1 MSGSPAQPEREGETE
16 KRTAGG
22 IPADD
27 YSRKVKRLL
36 IQHVGT
42 VPPALLSA
50 RKSEHGPRSCFGG
63 VTTLS
68 TAMDEGMRSSLDRSK
83 AGVPAMHKS
92 FGRPS
97 GPRSS
102 FGSRVDFEA
111 RGHSTL
117 ASSKAYSEF
126 TLPHPLLR
134 SRTPFALPPRDYTPS
149 TQRAAQVYSA
159 RARNFDEGARTGPQ
173 IAVHFEGWGRPCSV
187 GFGERGKF
195 RMPSR
200 ARHGSSCSLPPGAL
214 CGWLWV
220 ALRTLARRPPLTA
233 P

>member
-1 MSGSPAQPEREGETE
+1 MGA
-16 KRTAGG
+16 
-22 IPADD
+22 
-27 YSRKVKRLL
+27 
-36 IQHVGT
+36 

-50 RKSEHGPRSCFGG
+50 KRRYERRARTQKLFLPSR
-63 VTTLS
+63 VTSSFS
-68 TAMDEGMRSSLDRSK
+68 TAMDEGTRSSLDRSK

-102 FGSRVDFEA
+102 FGSRTLDFEA

-134 SRTPFALPPRDYTPS
+134 SRTPFALPPRDHTPS

-195 RMPSR
+195 RMPS
-200 ARHGSSCSLPPGAL
+200 HGSSCSPSPGAL

>member
-1 MSGSPAQPEREGETE
+1 MWAPFPPRCCLPAKGEH
-16 KRTAGG
+16 
-22 IPADD
+22 P
-27 YSRKVKRLL
+27 
-36 IQHVGT
+36 
-42 VPPALLSA
+42 
-50 RKSEHGPRSCFGG
+50 PRSCFSVG
-63 VTTLS
+63 VTSFLERPL
-68 TAMDEGMRSSLDRSK
+68 DEGTRSSLDRSK

-102 FGSRVDFEA
+102 FGSRASLDFEA

-195 RMPSR
+195 RMPSI

-220 ALRTLARRPPLTA
+220 ALRTLVRRPPLTA

>member
-1 MSGSPAQPEREGETE
+1 
-16 KRTAGG
+16 
-22 IPADD
+22 
-27 YSRKVKRLL
+27 
-36 IQHVGT
+36 
-42 VPPALLSA
+42 
-50 RKSEHGPRSCFGG
+50 
-63 VTTLS
+63 
-68 TAMDEGMRSSLDRSK
+68 MDEGTRSSLDRSK

-97 GPRSS
+97 GPRPS
-102 FGSRVDFEA
+102 FGSRASLDFEA

-195 RMPSR
+195 RKPSR
-200 ARHGSSCSLPPGAL
+200 ARHGSSCSRPPGAL

-220 ALRTLARRPPLTA
+220 ALRTLVRRPPLTA

>member
-1 MSGSPAQPEREGETE
+1 
-16 KRTAGG
+16 
-22 IPADD
+22 
-27 YSRKVKRLL
+27 
-36 IQHVGT
+36 
-42 VPPALLSA
+42 
-50 RKSEHGPRSCFGG
+50 
-63 VTTLS
+63 
-68 TAMDEGMRSSLDRSK
+68 MDEGMRSSLDRSK

-97 GPRSS
+97 APRSS
-102 FGSRVDFEA
+102 FGSRDSLDFEA
-111 RGHSTL
+111 RGHYTL

-159 RARNFDEGARTGPQ
+159 RARNFDEGACTGPQ

-214 CGWLWV
+214 CTWLWV
-220 ALRTLARRPPLTA
+220 ALHTLVRRPPLIA

>member
-1 MSGSPAQPEREGETE
+1 MAARRSRSAKAKPKSARRGEFQ
-16 KRTAGG
+16 RTT
-22 IPADD
+22 IL
-27 YSRKVKRLL
+27 VK
-36 IQHVGT
+36 GT
-42 VPPALLSA
+42 VPSALLSA

-214 CGWLWV
+214 CTWLWV
-220 ALRTLARRPPLTA
+220 ALHTLVRRPPLIA